1 MPRLL
6 LLLQL
11 FTTAF
16 TQAQGSLS
24 GTVTDA
30 QTGGPLSFA
39 TVYLDGTS
47 KGDVTDEDGRFTLSN
62 VVLPATLVVSHLS
75 YTNQML
81 ALTTD
86 PGPLSIRME
95 PRERV
100 LAGVEVTDR
109 NLRQKTLA
117 EFKALLLGRDEW
129 GRKSTFQNDEALRF
143 DRDYREHKVK
153 VDNERT
159 RQLLLN
165 SERTDGR
172 WSADGSI
179 YTFEEAQNLKAVSNG
194 PLIVRLPHLG
204 YILQLDLNHFGADY
218 RTGSRTMLGT
228 FFFAPDAEQ
237 RERQRKNREQAYL
250 GSAMHFARALLAG
263 TLSENGF
270 RVLEVSKDST
280 GRGEIVQAIQLRDYL
295 HPGEAG
301 TWELRGLAGR
311 SLAILYYADQQKRPL
326 PPDKW
331 RKQQPVQSRC
341 FVQED
346 RCILLAGGAFG
357 DTYLVFSGEMGS
369 RGLAWLLP
377 MDYVFGE

>member
-1 MPRLL
+1 MPSLL
-6 LLLQL
+6 LLLLL

-16 TQAQGSLS
+16 TQAQGTLS

-30 QTGGPLSFA
+30 QTGEPLGFA

-47 KGDVTDEDGRFTLSN
+47 KGDVTDEAGRFTLAN
-62 VVLPATLVVSHLS
+62 VVLPANLVISHLS
-75 YTNQML
+75 YTNQVL
-81 ALTTD
+81 ALTAD

-95 PRERV
+95 ARERV

-117 EFKALLLGRDEW
+117 EFKTLLLGADEW
-129 GRKSTFQNDEALRF
+129 GEQSTFQNDNVLRF
-143 DRDYREHKVK
+143 DRDYRPQTIQVH
-153 VDNERT
+153 NERM
-159 RQLLLN
+159 RQLLL
-165 SERTDGR
+165 SAERSDGR
-172 WSADGSI
+172 WSADGST
-179 YTFEEAQNLKAVSNG
+179 YTFEEATNLQAVSNG
-194 PLIVRLPHLG
+194 PLTIRLPHLG
-204 YILQLDLNHFGADY
+204 YTLQMDLNHFEADY
-218 RTGSRTMLGT
+218 RSGSRTLLGT
-228 FFFAPDAEQ
+228 FFFAPSAKQ
-237 RERQRKNREQAYL
+237 NAQQRKNRERAYL

-263 TLSENGF
+263 TLTENGF

-280 GRGEIVQAIQLRDYL
+280 GRGEIVQDILLRDYL
-295 HPGEAG
+295 HPGEDG

-326 PPDKW
+326 PPEKW

-346 RCILLAGGAFG
+346 RCLLLAGGAFG
-357 DTYLVFSGEMGS
+357 DASLTFSGDMGS

-377 MDYVFGE
+377 VDYVFGE